1 MATVSN
7 SSNSSRPSTAELEQ
21 RRAVTEL
28 DLEQEPSAEWGW
40 HGTFPRAT
48 QIAGWFTAAV
58 MLLMLIGNHRGRV
71 EDVFLVLIAVT
82 MAFMLVRDIV
92 KRRTHWRR

>member
-1 MATVSN
+1 MSN
-7 SSNSSRPSTAELEQ
+7 SSNSSSSELEK
-21 RRAVTEL
+21 RHAVTAL

-48 QIAGWFTAAV
+48 QIAGWLTAAV
-58 MLLMLIGNHRGRV
+58 MLLMLIGNHRGHV
-71 EDVFLVLIAVT
+71 EDIFLVLIAVT
-82 MAFMLVRDIV
+82 MAFMLVRDII